1 MSVQIV
7 LGQGPLVTK
16 VYTKDTFEYASQD
29 YVCGRGRNEV
39 GKLWSTEG

>member
-7 LGQGPLVTK
+7 FGQGPLVTK
-16 VYTKDTFEYASQD
+16 VYTNDTFDYASQD
-29 YVCGRGRNEV
+29 YVCGHGRNEV